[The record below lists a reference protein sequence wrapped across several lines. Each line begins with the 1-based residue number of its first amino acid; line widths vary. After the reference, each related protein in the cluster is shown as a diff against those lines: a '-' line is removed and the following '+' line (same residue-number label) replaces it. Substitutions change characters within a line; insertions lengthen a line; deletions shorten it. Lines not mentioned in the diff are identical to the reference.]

1 MRNLYNTNSS
11 NSFTLYCTCDTSPVE
26 DAVIYVD
33 YQNKGLSISNF
44 TVKALAS
51 IRLSDPDKDM
61 SGASIFATKP
71 GTGKDGQPV
80 DIAVAWGQDPVLA
93 VAAPDWE

>member
-1 MRNLYNTNSS
+1 
-11 NSFTLYCTCDTSPVE
+11 
-26 DAVIYVD
+26 
-33 YQNKGLSISNF
+33 
-44 TVKALAS
+44 
-51 IRLSDPDKDM
+51 M

-93 VAAPDWE
+93 NAAPDWQKSMDMGTVVLPLSIIHVAAITNKPIVQAGEKLEYTIRIANSGQK